1 MKKNPD
7 DKNLPWLSKHKESFN
22 KKQIPI
28 TGIITK
34 GQPTF
39 KKLHTS
45 EEGEAHLKMFVWH
58 LLMNLKNNYLLKT
71 VEVGE

>member
-1 MKKNPD
+1 MIKIFPD
-7 DKNLPWLSKHKESFN
+7 FQNIRNLFN